1 MRTTAFLIFFLAL
14 FAINA
19 CTPMIYGVPEAQ
31 WNQMTS
37 AQRQAAIEGYNER
50 AKIREQRRLAES
62 RRAAEKA
69 KEDRIRAEIEARRER
84 ERIAAIYAGRA
95 GRTGDLLQVSIRGGR
110 IKFGGRHREYWPVS
124 FRIAIGDRK
133 PITFRNR
140 DKHGPRSVTVW
151 VEYRDGTFI
160 FDAGPA
166 RHDSR
171 YARKIRYKSVWH
183 RGITYA
189 PLSLGRHSVSEAE
202 HISITIRALPIP
214 GHRG

>member
-1 MRTTAFLIFFLAL
+1 MRTAAFLICFLAL
-14 FAINA
+14 FTISA
-19 CTPMIYGVPEAQ
+19 CAPVIYGVPEEQ
-31 WNQMTS
+31 WNQMTP

-69 KEDRIRAEIEARRER
+69 KEDRIRTEIEARRER
-84 ERIAAIYAGRA
+84 KRIAAIYARRA

-110 IKFGGRHREYWPVS
+110 IKFGGKHRKYWPIS

-140 DKHGPRSVTVW
+140 EKHGPRSVTVL
-151 VEYRDGTFI
+151 VEYRHGIFI

-166 RHDSR
+166 RHNFR
-171 YARKIRYKSVWH
+171 YAKKIKYKSIWR
-183 RGITYA
+183 RGVTYS
-189 PLSLGRHSVSEAE
+189 PLSLGRHSVSRAE
-202 HISITIRALPIP
+202 HISITIRALPLP
-214 GHRG
+214 GPR